1 MAPPSAGNHRV
12 QCVADVQAVLGEGP
26 VWVEAEQAL
35 YWVDIQGCKIFRLRE
50 SAELDEWPT
59 PFRVGCIAPKRSGGF
74 IAGTDRGLAT
84 IDLGSGRFELF
95 ASPED
100 DRPGNRFNDGKV
112 DREGR
117 LWAGTMDDREREA
130 SGALY
135 RIDPDL
141 GCSRVDDGY
150 RVTNGPAFD
159 PSGSRMYVTDS
170 ALQIIYAFDLSADG
184 EASGKRLFAKFGDGD
199 GYPDGMTVDADGNL
213 WVAFWD
219 GWCLR
224 KISPAGQVL
233 EKVEM
238 PVQRP
243 TSCTFGGPELDRLYV
258 TSARRGID
266 ADALGMQPCAGGLF
280 LVEAGARG
288 LADVPFAG

>member
-1 MAPPSAGNHRV
+1 MAPPTAVNHRV
-12 QCVADVQAVLGEGP
+12 QCIADVQAVLGEGP
-26 VWVEAEQAL
+26 VWVAAQRAI
-35 YWVDIQGCKIFRLRE
+35 YWVDIKGSKIFRLRE
-50 SAELDEWPT
+50 SGEIDEWPT
-59 PFRVGCIAPKRSGGF
+59 PFRVGFIAPRESGGL

-84 IDLGSGRFELF
+84 IDLEADRFELF
-95 ASPED
+95 ANPED

-112 DREGR
+112 DRQGR
-117 LWAGTMDDREREA
+117 LWAGTMDDRERQA

-141 GCSRVDDGY
+141 GCTRIDDGY

-159 PSGSRMYVTDS
+159 PSGRRMYVTDS
-170 ALQIIYAFDLSADG
+170 ALQTIYLFDVSDDG
-184 EASGKRLFAKFGDGD
+184 EASGKRIFAQFGDGD
-199 GYPDGMTVDADGNL
+199 GYPDGMTVDSNGNL

-224 KISPAGQVL
+224 KISPGGVIL
-233 EKVEM
+233 EKIEM

-243 TSCTFGGPELDRLYV
+243 TSCVFAGPNLDRLYV

-266 ADALGMQPCAGGLF
+266 ANALEMQPCAGGLF
-280 LVEAGARG
+280 LVETGARG
-288 LADVPFAG
+288 IADVPFAG

>member
-1 MAPPSAGNHRV
+1 MAPPEAGNHRV

-26 VWVEAEQAL
+26 VWVESEQAL
-35 YWVDIQGCKIFRLRE
+35 YWVDIKGRKIFRLRTPGG
-50 SAELDEWPT
+50 LDEWPT
-59 PFRVGCIAPKRSGGF
+59 PFRIGCIAPKRSGGL
-74 IAGTDRGLAT
+74 IAGTDGGLAT

-95 ASPED
+95 ANPEKG
-100 DRPGNRFNDGKV
+100 RPGNRFNDGKV
-112 DREGR
+112 DRQGR
-117 LWAGTMDDREREA
+117 LWAGTMDDEERQA

-135 RIDPDL
+135 RIGPDL
-141 GCSRVDDGY
+141 DCTLIDDGY

-159 PSGSRMYVTDS
+159 PSGSLMYVTDS
-170 ALQIIYAFDLSADG
+170 ALQTIHVFDLSGDG
-184 EASGKRLFAKFGDGD
+184 EASGKRVFAQFGEGD
-199 GYPDGMTVDADGNL
+199 GYPDGMTVDAEGNL

-224 KISPAGQVL
+224 KISPAGKIL

-243 TSCTFGGPELDRLYV
+243 TSCTFGGPHLDRLYV

-266 ADALGMQPCAGGLF
+266 AEALDMQPCAGGLF